1 MKITYDPDVDALYI
15 KLRELPILKS
25 VDYEEDVTLD
35 LGEGGGPVGVE
46 ILDASLRQDPED
58 PWPALTRANAEAA

>member
-25 VDYEEDVTLD
+25 VDYEEGVTLD
-35 LGEGGGPVGVE
+35 LGEGGGQVGVE